1 MPANRKR
8 SRKQQFQPG
17 NQTRTKW
24 AARPAAAGSGG
35 GRGGDGEGVHSPAD
49 FPYNLHDR
57 KPWDQR
63 QKSALGKMHLVHVDK
78 KCHMCNFATEHLKLN
93 KCSRPKFQPA
103 KEEKSGVVVAVIV
116 VCELQLCYT
125 TL

>member
-24 AARPAAAGSGG
+24 AARPAAAAAGSGG

-49 FPYNLHDR
+49 FPYNLR
-57 KPWDQR
+57 
-63 QKSALGKMHLVHVDK
+63 DK
-78 KCHMCNFATEHLKLN
+78 KTWEPEPEIRIRQNASGSCGQKL
-93 KCSRPKFQPA
+93 
-103 KEEKSGVVVAVIV
+103 
-116 VCELQLCYT
+116 
-125 TL
+125 